1 MKSLFEKIVRR
12 YIASLLFIILLN
24 SCRYSQ
30 KDVKEFVYK
39 DFGGFN
45 RIEKAAT
52 EIDISEAKSLSY
64 RDYIDDF
71 VDSVYFLQ
79 LSSEELIGEITSL
92 CIFEDRI
99 FILDQFLAKK
109 VFIFNMQGGLIRAI
123 DNQGGGPNEYLRL
136 GRINVNEDSK
146 ELIIADEGY
155 PKFLHY
161 SLDGELIRKT
171 QTVPGFFYYPGIDD
185 SFYNCVGYKQMKSET
200 GEEYAL
206 LLCKDTFV
214 LNAGFPF
221 YPTQQ
226 DAVTSNPFNKN
237 ALGELLYIPFL
248 CDTVYHLFDN
258 QCYQAKYVINQTKS
272 LWNKKNESLSNI
284 DHADLIFDNNYT
296 SLGSEFFENN
306 DYCCFFVNLSCKGKI
321 LLRPYY
327 YNKKE
332 RETFYFDFEKI
343 FDKTRPFKNGLYVIA
358 NPQCVYKD
366 YFVSSFN
373 PIPVLNDSVLFNK
386 HYLEIMNAADDN
398 TNPTLIFYK
407 FNGKYK

>member
-1 MKSLFEKIVRR
+1 MELLFEKR
-12 YIASLLFIILLN
+12 YIAGILLIIFLV

-30 KDVKEFVYK
+30 KDIKEFVYK
-39 DFGGFN
+39 DFGDFN
-45 RIEKAAT
+45 RIEKAVT
-52 EIDISEAKSLSY
+52 KIDVAEAKSLSY

-79 LSSEELIGEITSL
+79 LSSEELIGEITNL

-109 VFIFNMQGGLIRAI
+109 VFIFDMQGGLIRAI

-136 GRINVNEDSK
+136 GEMTIDEVSK

-161 SLDGELIRKT
+161 SLDGELIQKT
-171 QTVPGFFYYPGIDD
+171 QIVPEIFYYPGIDG

-206 LLCKDTFV
+206 LLCKDTLV

-221 YPTQQ
+221 YPIQQ
-226 DAVTSNPFNKN
+226 DAVACNPFNKN
-237 ALGELLYIPFL
+237 TLGELLYIPFL
-248 CDTVYHLFDN
+248 CDTVYYLYDN
-258 QCYQAKYVINQTKS
+258 QYYQVKYVINQTKS
-272 LWNKKNESLSNI
+272 LWSKKSEFLSNI
-284 DHADLIFDNNYT
+284 EHIDLILNNNYT
-296 SLGSEFFENN
+296 SLSSDFFENN
-306 DYCCFFVNLSCKGKI
+306 NFCCFFVNLSCKGRS

-332 RETFYFDFEKI
+332 RKTFYFDFEKI
-343 FDKTRPFKNGLYVIA
+343 FDKTHPFKNGLYVIA

-366 YFVSSFN
+366 YFVSSFE
-373 PIPVLNDSVLFNK
+373 PTPVLNDSVQFNK
-386 HYLEIMNAADDN
+386 RYLEIMNVADEN
-398 TNPTLIFYK
+398 TNPALIFYK
-407 FNGKYK
+407 FNEKYK